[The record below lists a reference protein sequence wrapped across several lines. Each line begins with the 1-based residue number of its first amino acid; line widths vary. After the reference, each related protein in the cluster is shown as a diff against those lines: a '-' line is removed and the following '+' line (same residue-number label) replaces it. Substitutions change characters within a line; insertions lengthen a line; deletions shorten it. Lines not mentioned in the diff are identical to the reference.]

1 MNVLVLG
8 ARIVGTSLAY
18 ELVDAFI
25 RAKFISN
32 EERFTRRFKKML
44 AIEAKYQRGSK

>member
-1 MNVLVLG
+1 MNVIVLG
-8 ARIVGTSLAY
+8 ARIIGSSLAY

-32 EERFTRRFKKML
+32 EPRFTRRFKKVL
-44 AIEAKYQRGSK
+44 AIEAKYQCK